1 MLASLDPYSV
11 YMPPRS
17 FQEARVQTRGEFG
30 GLGIEVTQENGLV
43 KVVSPIDDTP
53 AQKAGLLPGDLIT
66 HLDGAP
72 VMGKPLQERSEERR
86 GGKEGVSTCKYRGEP
101 NADKKN

>member
-17 FQEARVQTRGEFG
+17 LQEARVQTRGEFG

-43 KVVSPIDDTP
+43 TVASPIDDPP
-53 AQKAGLLPGDLIT
+53 AQKDGLLPGDLST
-66 HLDGAP
+66 HLAGPP
-72 VMGKPLQERSEERR
+72 VMGKPNGRAQVRTTHLNPHLVFSLQH
-86 GGKEGVSTCKYRGEP
+86 
-101 NADKKN
+101 DK